1 MNWEIIT
8 APAIGAGIGLL
19 TNWLAIKMLFRPW
32 KALYIGKLRVPF
44 TPGLIPK
51 EKPRLAKAVAK
62 VVGNNLLDSDTIKK
76 HMLSDET
83 KEKLMAYSDKLL
95 LSVSENE
102 KTLSDF
108 LNEKGF
114 LEFADD
120 KAESI
125 AGYASTHITDK
136 LITEK
141 ISTKLLDSGTD
152 ELLKSMN
159 PMFSGIASK
168 AISSAHDS
176 IVEKIDIV
184 ISEKAPEL
192 ITDLVSAEYEKY
204 KGKPMKDFICLIN
217 EKFPD
222 YKEKLWNLWTSLSD
236 NYLEKIIK
244 SVDIQSIVE
253 DKINEFELPELEKLI
268 MSISQKEL
276 RALVILGGILGMI
289 MGFLNLLI

>member
-32 KALYIGKLRVPF
+32 KAVYIGKFHLPF

-51 EKPRLAKAVAK
+51 EKPRLAKAVSK

-76 HMLSDET
+76 HMLSDDA
-83 KEKLMAYSDKLL
+83 KEKLLSFTDKLI
-95 LSVSENE
+95 LSLSESE

-108 LNEKGF
+108 LTEKD
-114 LEFADD
+114 LIEYTDE
-120 KAESI
+120 KAVSI
-125 AGYASTHITDK
+125 SDYASVRITNK
-136 LITEK
+136 LIKEK
-141 ISTKLLDSGTD
+141 ISTKLLDYGTE

-168 AISSAHDS
+168 ALSSAHDS
-176 IVEKIDIV
+176 IIEKIDELIK
-184 ISEKAPEL
+184 EKSPEL
-192 ITDLVSAEYEKY
+192 IDNLLSGEYDKL
-204 KGKPMKDFICLIN
+204 KNKPLKDYVDSLIQ
-217 EKFPD
+217 KFPN
-222 YKEKLWNLWTSLSD
+222 YKERIWNLWTSLSE
-236 NYLEKIIK
+236 NYLDRIIK
-244 SVDIQSIVE
+244 SIDIQAIVE
-253 DKINEFELPELEKLI
+253 EKINEYDLPELEKLI

-276 RALVILGGILGMI
+276 QALVILGGVLGML

>member
-1 MNWEIIT
+1 MNWEFIT

-32 KALYIGKLRVPF
+32 KAVYIGKFKLPF

-76 HMLSDET
+76 HMLSDDT
-83 KEKLMAYSDKLL
+83 KEKLMSYTDKLI
-95 LSVSENE
+95 LSVSESDI
-102 KTLSDF
+102 TLS
-108 LNEKGF
+108 GF
-114 LEFADD
+114 LTQKGLLEYIDE
-120 KAESI
+120 KAVYLSEY
-125 AGYASTHITDK
+125 AGTHVTNK

-141 ISTKLLDSGTD
+141 ISTKLLDFGTE

-176 IVEKIDIV
+176 IIEKIDNLITD
-184 ISEKAPEL
+184 KAPE
-192 ITDLVSAEYEKY
+192 I
-204 KGKPMKDFICLIN
+204 IN
-217 EKFPD
+217 ELLSGEYQKFKDKPLKECTDKFIQKVPD
-222 YKEKLWNLWTSLSD
+222 YKERLWNIWTSLSE
-236 NYLEKIIK
+236 NQLEKIVK
-244 SVDIQSIVE
+244 SIDIQAIVE
-253 DKINEFELPELEKLI
+253 DKINEFELPELERLI

-276 RALVILGGILGMI
+276 RALVILGGVLGMI